1 MTGIEIGRQGQI
13 VVFVEL
19 VNLRPVIINTDFEH
33 FEFAVLEVFVELL
46 NFRHFVNAAGT
57 PRAPEI
63 HKYNFAPEIAELDQ
77 LAALVFYGEF
87 GRLLSDIDDAGIACV
102 LRLPIHKTTGYQTD
116 YHKEDNGFYS
126 FTHSDLLYHF

>member
-1 MTGIEIGRQGQI
+1 MSGIEISRQREI

-33 FEFAVLEVFVELL
+33 LEVAALEVFVELL

-63 HKYNFAPEIAELDQ
+63 HKYDFTPEIAELDQ
-77 LAALVFYGEF
+77 PAALVFYGEF
-87 GRLLSDIDDAGIACV
+87 RRLLSDIDDAGIARV
-102 LRLPIHKTTGYQTD
+102 LRLPINKTTGYQTD
-116 YHKEDNGFYS
+116 YRKEDNGFYS
-126 FTHSDLLYHF
+126 FTHSGLLYHF